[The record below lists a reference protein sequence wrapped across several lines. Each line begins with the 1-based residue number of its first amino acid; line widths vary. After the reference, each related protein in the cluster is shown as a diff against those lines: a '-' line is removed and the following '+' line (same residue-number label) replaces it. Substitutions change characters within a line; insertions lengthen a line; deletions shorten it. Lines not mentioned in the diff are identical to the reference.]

1 MQLSDGYTLGVERLS
16 NSADGI
22 AHLPDGKTVFIPG
35 TCPGDEVRVR
45 LTDEKA
51 RFARAELVD
60 VITPSPD
67 RIDPR
72 CPYAGRCGGCPWQ
85 QVSYEAQL
93 VAKRD
98 QVTGALVHIGGFDPD
113 TVERLC
119 DPTLP
124 SPEPWGYRN
133 KVEFDF
139 MAGER
144 PSLGL
149 HAAQGGFMP
158 IESCL
163 LLPRKHGRIP
173 KALTGAL
180 RYLQGNAN
188 RTLDLTRV
196 GVRASQRTG
205 ELEIALW
212 GPPGAFPRKAAAQV
226 LSSVQAPSSIV
237 RVLVKGQRKAR
248 RVTGVEVLHGKGC
261 WHERLDHDVLAF
273 SAPSFFQVNTAAA
286 EALRKVAL
294 GHLEDTSPRRV
305 FDLYCGAGTFTLPL
319 ARIADEVIAIE
330 SAASSV
336 RDLRRNLRHA
346 GAPVQV
352 VGGDVAREL
361 PALGPADAC
370 LVDPPRAGLTVP
382 VVDALCE
389 ARPERIVYV
398 SCDPATLARD
408 LKMLC
413 HSCYTMEHITP
424 VDLFPQTP
432 HIETVVL
439 LTRTRG

>member
-1 MQLSDGYTLGVERLS
+1 MRNNHTLRIERLS

-22 AHLPDGKTVFIPG
+22 AHLPDGKTVFVPG
-35 TCPGDEVRVR
+35 TCPGDEVNVR
-45 LTDEKA
+45 LVEEKA
-51 RFARAELVD
+51 RFARAELLD
-60 VITPSPD
+60 VLTPSPD
-67 RIDPR
+67 RTEPR
-72 CPYAGRCGGCPWQ
+72 CPYAGLCGGCPWQ
-85 QVSYEAQL
+85 QVSYEVQL
-93 VAKRD
+93 GAKRE
-98 QVTGALVHIGGFDPD
+98 QVVGALVHIGGFDTD
-113 TVERLC
+113 IVEELC
-119 DPTLP
+119 DPTIP

-139 MAGER
+139 EAGGH

-158 IESCL
+158 IERCL
-163 LLPRKHGRIP
+163 LLPGKHGAIP
-173 KALTGAL
+173 KALTGAF
-180 RYLQGNAN
+180 RYLQGNAS

-196 GVRASQRTG
+196 GVRVSRRTG
-205 ELEIALW
+205 ELELALW
-212 GPPGAFPRKAAAQV
+212 GAPGAFPRKAAAQV
-226 LSSVQAPSSIV
+226 LSSVQNPSSIV

-248 RVTGVEVLHGKGC
+248 RVTGVEVLAGKGC
-261 WHERLDHDVLAF
+261 WHERLDRDLLAF

-286 EALRKVAL
+286 EALRQVAL
-294 GHLEDTSPRRV
+294 GHLDGMSPQRV

-319 ARIADEVIAIE
+319 ARIADEVVAIE

-336 RDLRRNLRHA
+336 RDLKRNLRHS
-346 GAPVQV
+346 GAPVRI

-370 LVDPPRAGLTVP
+370 LVDPPRAGLAVP
-382 VVDALCE
+382 VIDALCE
-389 ARPERIVYV
+389 ARPERIIYV

-413 HSCYTMEHITP
+413 RSCYTMEHVTP

-432 HIETVVL
+432 HVETVVHL
-439 LTRTRG
+439 SRL